1 MSNSRTVLL
10 LAWCFC
16 YTTIPP
22 TESLIVHN
30 HHTARQPLLACRR
43 RLQALLAVLTS
54 HGCMHFAN
62 SYVCHGICISLAR
75 LPLFSIRVRG
85 RPVTSPASYRGIRRN
100 QQCSS
105 SVWHIMC
112 ISIAHTKSSLR
123 RRGALDAKTTA
134 AWRKEEKSY
143 STYTGLVVWVL
154 CYCLQSPRTGITHIY
169 MYTNNERPALRLK
182 HIHHYLMVGRLF
194 RRHVEQW
201 RR

>member
-1 MSNSRTVLL
+1 MLLHANRGTYPGTVFSMSNSRTVLLL

-43 RLQALLAVLTS
+43 RRLLALLCVNEPRLHALCQFVRVPWYMYIF
-54 HGCMHFAN
+54 GEAEA
-62 SYVCHGICISLAR
+62 AR

-85 RPVTSPASYRGIRRN
+85 RPVTSPASSYSGIRRN
-100 QQCSS
+100 QQCS

-154 CYCLQSPRTGITHIY
+154 CYCLQSPRTGITHIDV
-169 MYTNNERPALRLK
+169 
-182 HIHHYLMVGRLF
+182 HG
-194 RRHVEQW
+194 
-201 RR
+201 

>member
-1 MSNSRTVLL
+1 MS
-10 LAWCFC
+10 
-16 YTTIPP
+16 TTI
-22 TESLIVHN
+22 T
-30 HHTARQPLLACRR
+30 QLASRYWR
-43 RLQALLAVLTS
+43 VVVVVFWPSSVLTS

-85 RPVTSPASYRGIRRN
+85 RPVTSPASSYRGIRRN
-100 QQCSS
+100 QQCS

-154 CYCLQSPRTGITHIY
+154 CYCLQSPRTGITHIHICTRI
-169 MYTNNERPALRLK
+169 MKDLLCVSSIYTIISWLGDSFGG
-182 HIHHYLMVGRLF
+182 M
-194 RRHVEQW
+194 
-201 RR
+201 